1 MMVLAE
7 AVHWNEYD
15 VLSWRQMTEARFD
28 LVIPARRSLFDIGN
42 LLNLTISHE
51 ETYSSRY

>member
-1 MMVLAE
+1 MMVLAK

-15 VLSWRQMTEARFD
+15 VLSWRRMTKARFD
-28 LVIPARRSLFDIGN
+28 PVIPTWRCLFDIGN

-51 ETYSSRY
+51 ETYSSRH

>member
-15 VLSWRQMTEARFD
+15 VLSWRQMTKARFD
-28 LVIPARRSLFDIGN
+28 FVIPTWRCLCGLGN
-42 LLNLTISHE
+42 FLNLKISHDE
-51 ETYSSRY
+51 AYLGRC